1 MIDIDEFGMHLNSAI
16 KKYGSSPKGLKICK
30 PSNYDT
36 GTFKLT
42 IILAVEPGDAAVPNG
57 QIGSLTLLQV
67 WARILEK

>member
-1 MIDIDEFGMHLNSAI
+1 MLRKRMIDIDEFGMHLNSVN

-30 PSNYDT
+30 PGNYDR

-57 QIGSLTLLQV
+57 QIGLLTLP
-67 WARILEK
+67 